1 MKSETYRR
9 NPARMPEAPI
19 TKVEYAH
26 DGSSASCAHAYLL
39 APVKK
44 LVQSL
49 GKNGTALDLGCGN
62 GSLSHELSRLGF
74 EVYGVDRSD
83 SGIQIAREAFPQV
96 QFSLGDVE
104 EDLSPDPFQAE
115 SFDVVV
121 STEVVEHL
129 YRPRRLVENAFRLLK
144 PAGHFIVSTP
154 YHGWLKNVVLAL
166 SGKMDNH
173 FTALW
178 DGGHIK
184 FWSRETLSGLL
195 TEQGFTDVR
204 FVGAGRV
211 PYIWKSMILIAR
223 KSAGE

>member
-1 MKSETYRR
+1 
-9 NPARMPEAPI
+9 MPEASLA
-19 TKVEYAH
+19 KSEYPYR
-26 DGSSASCAHAYLL
+26 SSAAGCAQAYLL
-39 APVKK
+39 PSIKK

-49 GKNGTALDLGCGN
+49 GNSSAKKGTVLDIGCGN
-62 GSLSHELSRLGF
+62 GSLSHELSKLGF

-83 SGIQIAREAFPQV
+83 SGIHIAREAFPEV
-96 QFSLGDVE
+96 QFALGDVE

-129 YRPRRLVENAFRLLK
+129 YRPRRLVQNAFQLLK
-144 PAGHFIVSTP
+144 PSGHFIVSTP

-184 FWSRETLSGLL
+184 FWSRETLSRLL
-195 TEQGFTDVR
+195 TEKGFTDLR
-204 FVGAGRV
+204 FVGTGRV

-223 KSAGE
+223 KPAGD

>member
-1 MKSETYRR
+1 
-9 NPARMPEAPI
+9 MPEASI
-19 TKVEYAH
+19 AKSEYPYR
-26 DGSSASCAHAYLL
+26 GSAASCAHAYLL
-39 APVKK
+39 GPVKK

-49 GKNGTALDLGCGN
+49 GQKGTVLDLGCGN
-62 GSLSHELSRLGF
+62 GSLSHELSKLGF

-83 SGIQIAREAFPQV
+83 SGIQIAREAFPEV

-129 YRPRRLVENAFRLLK
+129 YRPRRLVQNAFRLLK
-144 PAGHFIVSTP
+144 PSGHFIVSTP
-154 YHGWLKNVVLAL
+154 YNGWFKNVVLAL

-184 FWSRETLSGLL
+184 FWSRATLSVLL
-195 TEQGFTDVR
+195 IEKGVTDVR
-204 FVGAGRV
+204 FIGAGRV

-223 KSAGE
+223 KPAGD

>member
-1 MKSETYRR
+1 MRDMPEVSLAKSEYSYGG
-9 NPARMPEAPI
+9 AA
-19 TKVEYAH
+19 
-26 DGSSASCAHAYLL
+26 ASCAHAYLL
-39 APVKK
+39 PAIRK
-44 LVQSL
+44 LVKSL
-49 GKNGTALDLGCGN
+49 GKSSAKKGTVLDLGCGN
-62 GSLSHELSRLGF
+62 GSLSHELSKLGF

-83 SGIQIAREAFPQV
+83 SGIQIAQEAFPEV
-96 QFSLGDVE
+96 QFALGDVE
-104 EDLSPDPFQAE
+104 ENLSPDPFQAE

-129 YRPRRLVENAFRLLK
+129 YRPRRLIENAFRLLK
-144 PAGHFIVSTP
+144 PSGHFIVSTP

-184 FWSRETLSGLL
+184 FWSRDTLSGLL
-195 TEQGFTDVR
+195 NEKGFTDIR
-204 FVGAGRV
+204 FVGTGRV

-223 KSAGE
+223 KPED

>member
-1 MKSETYRR
+1 
-9 NPARMPEAPI
+9 MPEASLA
-19 TKVEYAH
+19 KSEYPYR
-26 DGSSASCAHAYLL
+26 SSAAGCAQAYLL

-49 GKNGTALDLGCGN
+49 GNKGPVLDLGCGN
-62 GSLSHELSRLGF
+62 GSLSHELSKLGF

-104 EDLSPDPFQAE
+104 EDLSPDPFQAG

-129 YRPRRLVENAFRLLK
+129 YRPRQLIQNAFRLLK
-144 PAGHFIVSTP
+144 PSGHFIVSTP
-154 YHGWLKNVVLAL
+154 YHGWFKNVVLAL

-195 TEQGFTDVR
+195 TEKGFMDLR

-223 KSAGE
+223 KPAGGLKQK

>member
-1 MKSETYRR
+1 
-9 NPARMPEAPI
+9 MPEASI
-19 TKVEYAH
+19 AKSEYLYRGAT
-26 DGSSASCAHAYLL
+26 ASCAHAYLL

-44 LVQSL
+44 WVQSL
-49 GKNGTALDLGCGN
+49 GLKGTVLDLGCGN
-62 GSLSHELSRLGF
+62 GSLSHELSKLGF

-96 QFSLGDVE
+96 QFLVGDVE
-104 EDLSPDPFQAE
+104 ENLSPDPFQAE

-129 YRPRRLVENAFRLLK
+129 YRPRRLVQNAFRLLK
-144 PAGHFIVSTP
+144 PSGHFIVSTP
-154 YHGWLKNVVLAL
+154 YHGWFKNVVLAV

-184 FWSRETLSGLL
+184 FWSRESLSRLL
-195 TEQGFTDVR
+195 TEKRFTDLQ
-204 FVGAGRV
+204 FIGAGRM
-211 PYIWKSMILIAR
+211 PYIWKSMILIGR
-223 KSAGE
+223 KPAKDVIQE

>member
-1 MKSETYRR
+1 MSEYRYEGC
-9 NPARMPEAPI
+9 N
-19 TKVEYAH
+19 
-26 DGSSASCAHAYLL
+26 ASCAHAYLL
-39 APVKK
+39 TPMKK

-49 GKNGTALDLGCGN
+49 EKRGTLLDLGCGN
-62 GSLSHELSRLGF
+62 GSFSHELSKLGF
-74 EVYGVDRSD
+74 KVYGVDRSE
-83 SGIQIAREAFPQV
+83 SGIQIARDAFPQV

-115 SFDVVV
+115 RFDVVV

-129 YRPRRLVENAFRLLK
+129 YHPRRLIENAFRLLK
-144 PAGHFIVSTP
+144 PSGHFILSTP

-184 FWSRETLSGLL
+184 FWSRETMSGLL
-195 TEQGFTDVR
+195 TEKGFTDLR

-223 KSAGE
+223 KPTGVNRNNEDSRP

>member
-1 MKSETYRR
+1 
-9 NPARMPEAPI
+9 MPETSI
-19 TKVEYAH
+19 TKVEYEYE
-26 DGSSASCAHAYLL
+26 SSAASCAHAYLL
-39 APVKK
+39 APVKR
-44 LVQSL
+44 LAQSL
-49 GKNGTALDLGCGN
+49 GKKGPVLDLGCGN
-62 GSLSHELSRLGF
+62 GSLSHELSKLGF
-74 EVYGVDRSD
+74 EVHGVDRSE

-104 EDLSPDPFQAE
+104 KVLSPDPFQAE

-129 YRPRRLVENAFRLLK
+129 YHPRRLIQNAFRLLK
-144 PAGHFIVSTP
+144 PSGHFIISTP
-154 YHGWLKNVVLAL
+154 YHGYVKNVVLAL

-184 FWSRETLSGLL
+184 FWSRKTLSGLL
-195 TEQGFTDVR
+195 MEKGFTDVR
-204 FVGAGRV
+204 FVGTGRV

-223 KSAGE
+223 KPTGGWKRK